1 MTTVTTLSVIRSISK
16 PYHAQLDGIGMSKA
30 LKGQKITVQVYSQW
44 LQTTQ
49 AMLEGIDALTDN
61 NPIPYDLSP
70 YYSSSTAKI
79 DQDMLDMGIQ
89 QLPPYDCPEIKNSA
103 MWVVPI
109 YTVLGSRLG
118 ASLIL
123 KYIEQEQ
130 LQLPTHFLREG
141 KQGMRTWRELL
152 ANLDRPIEPKSAEQM
167 KTYTEKFWKVIHQ
180 RNVQDYATSRRG
192 ETE

>member
-1 MTTVTTLSVIRSISK
+1 MLNGFRRPKPCWKASMLS
-16 PYHAQLDGIGMSKA
+16 L
-30 LKGQKITVQVYSQW
+30 T
-44 LQTTQ
+44 TTQ
-49 AMLEGIDALTDN
+49 FHTTSRHTTPHPPLRLIRICWIWG
-61 NPIPYDLSP
+61 Y
-70 YYSSSTAKI
+70 K
-79 DQDMLDMGIQ
+79 

-118 ASLIL
+118 ASMIL

-152 ANLDRPIEPKSAEQM
+152 ANLDRPIEPKSAEQL